1 MVFDKV
7 NPVVVLY
14 HSIFAEFFLSFNP
27 HSIFCQDPLDIAI
40 VFLDIL
46 GNVIQALLIDFPTTM
61 GIDLATWHDIGFIK
75 LLKEQGRSWIWS
87 ITRSCHTK
95 WLVIVNP

>member
-7 NPVVVLY
+7 NPVVVLD
-14 HSIFAEFFLSFNP
+14 HSVLAEFFLSFNP

-46 GNVIQALLIDFPTTM
+46 GNVIQTLLIDFPTSV
-61 GIDLATWHDIGFIK
+61 GIDLAAWHDIGFIK
-75 LLKEQGRSWIWS
+75 LFKE
-87 ITRSCHTK
+87 
-95 WLVIVNP
+95 